1 MNCIRGVCENVGT
14 EPVEGVVV
22 KEQDAGEL
30 TRGVEVGPVNPGA
43 AVSRGGEDVGLERW
57 VERG

>member
-1 MNCIRGVCENVGT
+1 MKMAERNQ
-14 EPVEGVVV
+14 PVEGVVV

-30 TRGVEVGPVNPGA
+30 TRGVEVGPVDPGA
-43 AVSRGGEDVGLERW
+43 PVSRGGEDVGLERW

>member
-1 MNCIRGVCENVGT
+1 MKMPQ
-14 EPVEGVVV
+14 PVEGVVV

-30 TRGVEVGPVNPGA
+30 SRGIEVGPVDPGA
-43 AVSRGGEDVGLERW
+43 ASVLWGAEDVGLERW